1 MKTKQL
7 IAAVAILAAT
17 GSVFAQQ
24 TEWVAADA
32 NFTPSKSRAEV
43 VADLNQAY
51 ANGTLAQRDGEDTVI
66 LAGTR
71 SRADVVA
78 ELNQAYADGTL
89 IPRDGEADVMIA
101 GTRSRDEVRAEATA
115 ANQSKFHRNGA

>member
-24 TEWVAADA
+24 TEWIAADA
-32 NFTPSKSRAEV
+32 NFTPGKTRAEV
-43 VADLNQAY
+43 
-51 ANGTLAQRDGEDTVI
+51 I
-66 LAGTR
+66 
-71 SRADVVA
+71 A

-89 IPRDGEADVMIA
+89 ATRDGADSVIVA
-101 GTRSRDEVRAEATA
+101 GTNRSRDEVRAEAKQVNQDKFN
-115 ANQSKFHRNGA
+115 ANLYFGA